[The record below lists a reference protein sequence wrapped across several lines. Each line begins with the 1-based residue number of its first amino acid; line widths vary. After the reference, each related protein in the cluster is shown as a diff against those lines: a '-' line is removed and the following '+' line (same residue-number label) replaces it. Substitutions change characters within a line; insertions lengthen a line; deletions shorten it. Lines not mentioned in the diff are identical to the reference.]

1 MSATT
6 ATKERPILFSGPM
19 IRAILEG
26 QKTQT
31 RRIVKR
37 QRDME
42 FDVNDPTYGPYWL
55 SYATEADGEDAKVRC
70 PYGKPTDRLWVRETH
85 RYWFPDWIDP
95 PAYPCRCRYKAD
107 DSLVELA
114 VEREENLQFSTPE
127 DVGLDVE
134 STKWRPSIFMPRW
147 ASRILL
153 AITAIRVERLQNI
166 SGPDCWAEGIAYAG
180 WDPERYGGLHRLKE
194 KERLDASRRSRRNA
208 LYVKRIASRRLR
220 RRLGVAV

>member
-147 ASRILL
+147 ASRITLE
-153 AITAIRVERLQNI
+153 ITAVRVERLQSI

-180 WDPERYGGLHRLKE
+180 WDPERYGSVVECYRDLWESTHGTGSWAANPWVWVVE
-194 KERLDASRRSRRNA
+194 FSRA
-208 LYVKRIASRRLR
+208 QP
-220 RRLGVAV
+220 